1 VNLAISSRAVR
12 RAGFTLVE
20 AIVAVALGT
29 LVLAVVASITV
40 YSSRTFS
47 AISNYVDLD
56 VHSRFALDIISREAR
71 QCTAVVD
78 CQTNGSVTTI
88 TLTNMPAVS
97 AMTLIYDSGVGTL
110 TFRKSNQP
118 DKVLLTSCDRWNVWL
133 YTRAPTIT
141 ATNIGFNAATNISA
155 CKLINM
161 SWKCSRTIMG
171 SKLNTESVQTAQ
183 IVLRNKVN

>member
-1 VNLAISSRAVR
+1 MNLTIFNRPSC

-20 AIVAVALGT
+20 AVVAVALGT

-56 VHSRFALDIISREAR
+56 AHSRFALDIISREAR
-71 QCTAVVD
+71 QCTAVTD
-78 CQTNGSVTTI
+78 CQTNGSIVTI
-88 TLTNMPAVS
+88 TLTNMPSVT
-97 AMTLIYDSGVGTL
+97 MMKLIYNSTAGTL
-110 TFRKSNQP
+110 TFQRSNQP
-118 DKVLLTSCDRWNVWL
+118 DKVLLTGCDRWNIWL
-133 YTRAPTIT
+133 YTRAPSVT
-141 ATNIGFNAATNISA
+141 ATNIAFNAATNLA
-155 CKLINM
+155 TCKLINM

>member
-1 VNLAISSRAVR
+1 MNVQFYKRLPR

-20 AIVAVALGT
+20 ACLAVALGT

-71 QCTAVVD
+71 QCTSVID
-78 CQTNGSVTTI
+78 YQTNGSVTSI
-88 TLTNMPAVS
+88 TLTNTQAGT
-97 AMTLIYDSGVGTL
+97 AMRLVYNSSQGTL
-110 TFRKSNQP
+110 TYQKTSKP
-118 DKVLLTSCDRWNVWL
+118 DKVLLTSCDRWNAWI
-133 YTRAPTIT
+133 YTRAPSIYS
-141 ATNIGFNAATNISA
+141 TNITFNAATNLAS

-183 IVLRNKVN
+183 IVLRNKVK